1 MDGNEGNEGNEEEG
15 RSEAERFRVY
25 GVVLM
30 RLPVLIYAS
39 AGAPGLVRVRASA
52 SLPCVLCAVGS
63 QGRVSSVVRIMK
75 PGEYGLK

>member
-52 SLPCVLCAVGS
+52 SLPCVLWAVGS
-63 QGRVSSVVRIMK
+63 IFPI
-75 PGEYGLK
+75 PGMTQL